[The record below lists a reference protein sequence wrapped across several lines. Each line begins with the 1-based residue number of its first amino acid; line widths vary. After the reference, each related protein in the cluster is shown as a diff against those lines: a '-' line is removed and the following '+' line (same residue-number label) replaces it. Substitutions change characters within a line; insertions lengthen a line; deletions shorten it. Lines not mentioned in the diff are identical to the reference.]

1 LINAAFITIVFSV
14 SNALAQS
21 QQWWR
26 TNGNTPNSSDFLG
39 TSNPSPLIIK
49 TNNVE
54 RLRID
59 ANGKIGIGI
68 ANPQYL
74 LDVNGQSKFRFNVF
88 CDSLL
93 RCSQLVVH
101 QDIQTTTI
109 NAQNYLVNGQP
120 AVFSQWTSISPTT
133 IGFNGD
139 VYVKSLNAQDYVSIG
154 SFKFRNGATAPERN
168 TIQSDKMVSFVADK
182 SIEFRADTVRFTD
195 KVGIGKRPVVA
206 LDINGDAAVSGT
218 LKIGN
223 LPITND
229 TMMNIVVADN
239 QGNLKTI
246 GGIGTPPII
255 CPYPVS
261 SPFWHVGGN
270 FLSPSSCNVLGS
282 TNSVGFSIISG
293 GANRINLSA
302 TGEIGFNTFVPQAPV
317 NFIDP
322 VKYEFNGSVSIV
334 NGGNASLF
342 FGRQYTTPSSVA
354 SYYGQ
359 WGIQYVPADPANNVP
374 VGGLNFWKPY
384 QSTGVNG
391 NYFLFL
397 ADNGNVGIGCGNPQY
412 KLEVDGTIRCKE
424 VRVKI
429 QGCDF
434 VFEKEYSLMDL
445 EKRKKKVLEE
455 KHLPE
460 VDAAVEMEKEGAA
473 FGKNFSALLRNVEE
487 HELYLYQLYEKI
499 QALEKENKALKNE
512 IEKLKQEK

>member
-1 LINAAFITIVFSV
+1 MPPRKTLINAAFIIIAFSV
-14 SNALAQS
+14 CNALAQS

-68 ANPQYL
+68 TNPQYL

-101 QDIQTTTI
+101 QDIQTTII

-154 SFKFRNGATAPERN
+154 NFKFRNGATAPERD
-168 TIQSDKMVSFVADK
+168 TIRSDKMVSFVADK
-182 SIEFRADTVRFTD
+182 SIEFRADTVQFTD
-195 KVGIGKRPVVA
+195 KVGIGKPPVVA

-270 FLSPSSCNVLGS
+270 ALSPSSCNVLGS

-359 WGIQYVPADPANNVP
+359 WGIQYVPADPTNNVP
-374 VGGLNFWKPY
+374 IGGLNFWKPY

-397 ADNGNVGIGCGNPQY
+397 RDDGKVQIGDKSPSSTSPHNDF
-412 KLEVDGTIRCKE
+412 KLSVDG
-424 VRVKI
+424 KI
-429 QGCDF
+429 VARKF
-434 VFEKEYSLMDL
+434 VTTQLNWADDEWDKKKALEDL
-445 EKRKKKVLEE
+445 EREILFALDHKHFIDVPSESEIKENGIDVGEMFSLQMRKIEQIYKYLYELKRK
-455 KHLPE
+455 
-460 VDAAVEMEKEGAA
+460 M
-473 FGKNFSALLRNVEE
+473 
-487 HELYLYQLYEKI
+487 I
-499 QALEKENKALKNE
+499 
-512 IEKLKQEK
+512 I